1 MRTMGGSASG
11 MGRSG
16 ASGGR
21 TWLRWLLLIVFV
33 VGLAFTFVRLGEWQL
48 YRLDQRRH
56 RNDVIARHEA
66 SPVVDYATIMNR
78 PLGED
83 DQWQRVRA
91 TGTFVTDRQ
100 LIVRYRSN
108 DGKTGWEVVTPLRTT
123 DGRTVLIDR
132 GFVERQPGTD
142 FPTVLPEPPAGEV
155 TVVGHVRRNE
165 QGDEKATT
173 PQQGSIRLINSDAL
187 ATWVGT
193 PLVNGY
199 IGLLEVTPPQ
209 TGGFQPVAVPAL
221 DEGPHLS
228 YALQWFAFTVIAGV
242 GLVILIR
249 NDVRDRRRARERAAS
264 DQAADRAGETPAGSP
279 RATTDDA
286 VDSRS

>member
-48 YRLDQRRH
+48 DRLDQRRH

-108 DGKTGWEVVTPLRTT
+108 DGKTGWRSS
-123 DGRTVLIDR
+123 RR
-132 GFVERQPGTD
+132 CA
-142 FPTVLPEPPAGEV
+142 PP
-155 TVVGHVRRNE
+155 
-165 QGDEKATT
+165 
-173 PQQGSIRLINSDAL
+173 
-187 ATWVGT
+187 
-193 PLVNGY
+193 
-199 IGLLEVTPPQ
+199 
-209 TGGFQPVAVPAL
+209 TGGP
-221 DEGPHLS
+221 S
-228 YALQWFAFTVIAGV
+228 
-242 GLVILIR
+242 
-249 NDVRDRRRARERAAS
+249 
-264 DQAADRAGETPAGSP
+264 
-279 RATTDDA
+279 
-286 VDSRS
+286 